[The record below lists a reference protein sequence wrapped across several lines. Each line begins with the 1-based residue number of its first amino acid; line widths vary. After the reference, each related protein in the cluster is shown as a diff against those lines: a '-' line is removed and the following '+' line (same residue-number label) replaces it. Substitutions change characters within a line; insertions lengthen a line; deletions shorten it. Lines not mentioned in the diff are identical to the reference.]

1 MSISQAKDILVTS
14 KLSHIGTK
22 KFNYNLDKMNQNKY
36 VFFYSRKKLYARK
49 FWVFEIYRYAFSLK
63 F

>member
-49 FWVFEIYRYAFSLK
+49 F
-63 F
+63 